1 MYRPVADPAALPVER
16 TEEPSR
22 HRTPLPRGRHGLPRG
37 FVTSNQRER
46 MLDSMAEMASAKG
59 YARVTVS
66 DVTTHAGVSRRTF
79 YDQFSDKEDC
89 FLAAFDTIGDQL
101 LRPARA
107 AARDGERSWAMRV
120 RLALG
125 ALLELLAAEPAF
137 ARVALVEVLCSGQV
151 ALERRDALLDRFAAV
166 LAPGQGPAPR
176 AVAED
181 RRLARAVIGGVYETL
196 YQRVI
201 AGEVERLPELLP
213 DLLYCVLV
221 PYLGHSAAL
230 DERAAALAS

>member
-1 MYRPVADPAALPVER
+1 MDDPAALPGEG
-16 TEEPSR
+16 TEEPNR
-22 HRTPLPRGRHGLPRG
+22 HWTPLPRGRHGLPRG

-46 MLDSMAEMASAKG
+46 MLDSMAAMASAKG

-66 DVTTHAGVSRRTF
+66 DVTRHAGVSRRTF

-101 LRPARA
+101 LRPALA
-107 AARDGERSWAMRV
+107 AAQDGEQSWSTRV
-120 RLALG
+120 RLALAG
-125 ALLELLAAEPAF
+125 LLELLAAEPAF
-137 ARVALVEVLCSGQV
+137 ARVALVEVLCSGHV

-166 LAPGQGPAPR
+166 LAPGQGPAPPV
-176 AVAED
+176 VAQN

-196 YQRVI
+196 YQRVVS
-201 AGEVERLPELLP
+201 GEVEGLPELLP

-221 PYLGHSAAL
+221 PYLGHDAAL
-230 DERAAALAS
+230 HERATALAS